1 MLKDSIYAAIG
12 LSAPVLDQHLDF
24 GKFLETIL
32 VPEMQIQQPGYN
44 ILRRR
49 IAIVLGQW
57 IVVVEGLNRPL
68 IYQIFQYLLDKND
81 KLNDEVVRISAGRQ
95 LKNVI
100 EPFEFTPEPFVP
112 FASAILVRLMELI
125 QEVDLNETKL
135 VLLETLNTTVTKL
148 EHHVSKQ
155 HPL

>member
-24 GKFLETIL
+24 GKFLETTL
-32 VPEMQIQQPGYN
+32 VPEIQIQQPGYN

-81 KLNDEVVRISAGRQ
+81 KLNDEVVRITAGRQ

-100 EPFEFTPEPFVP
+100 QPFEFTPEPFTP
-112 FASAILVRLMELI
+112 FASAMLVGLMELI
-125 QEVDLNETKL
+125 QEVDLSETKL
-135 VLLETLNTTVTKL
+135 VLLETLNTTLVKL

-155 HPL
+155 YSL